1 MRRQF
6 PHFDWLTFFNTIFE
20 DIVDKNGKTIT
31 FDDNAEVVIYGV
43 DFVQRLDA
51 LIPTF
56 DKKYANSND
65 ERFILNLLLFFT
77 ELL

>member
-1 MRRQF
+1 MRQQF

-20 DIVDKNGKTIT
+20 DITDKNGKTIT

-51 LIPTF
+51 LIPIF
-56 DKKYANSND
+56 DKKYYISGIVRLSNH
-65 ERFILNLLLFFT
+65 ILG
-77 ELL
+77 